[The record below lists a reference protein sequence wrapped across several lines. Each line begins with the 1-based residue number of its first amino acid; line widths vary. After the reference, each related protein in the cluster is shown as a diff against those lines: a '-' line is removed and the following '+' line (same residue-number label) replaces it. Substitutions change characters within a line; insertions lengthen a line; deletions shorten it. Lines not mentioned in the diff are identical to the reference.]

1 MFALTYRIT
10 GIQNI
15 LSVQIHEDQIIYI
28 LRNQDQVFLVSK
40 SARDNISLWN
50 IELSVDPY
58 ELIKNDNDIFV
69 LYQNGMMK
77 FNILKGQL
85 KEKLQINGLF
95 SNVFQEGYICY
106 CYNEDINIY
115 VPTYIKNNVIIWQL
129 FRYLNTIIF
138 KKNNKYIIG
147 FSEYDEWAQSRLNVI
162 ARYEPNNNLEIPL
175 WTLSVSEIGKYF
187 HTFDKV
193 WKEGQV
199 WHFVG
204 VVDGILWI
212 DVMAKILIGVNV
224 ETGEIIYHFNKGI
237 NQKGEYEELPFYG
250 KTTYD
255 AKHHKLIGFYGDKYW
270 EIDLSKK
277 ELKLRI
283 SNLKELLEKHEAT
296 LPNFDVSGITENHFF
311 FGVGSMGGKRA
322 QVLALNRNTFQID
335 WKYRFEGHALYFSP
349 TKVDVTENHL
359 FVLDNAGTLHIFEK
373 AKV

>member
-1 MFALTYRIT
+1 MF
-10 GIQNI
+10 NI
-15 LSVQIHEDQIIYI
+15 CKKYSNVWMYFIINDKEVLYINKDDEYGLSKDIYI
-28 LRNQDQVFLVSK
+28 NGEVKIKAYEGAIRTIENNFFNLSEK
-40 SARDNISLWN
+40 NIN
-50 IELSVDPY
+50 P
-58 ELIKNDNDIFV
+58 
-69 LYQNGMMK
+69 
-77 FNILKGQL
+77 
-85 KEKLQINGLF
+85 LQIF
-95 SNVFQEGYICY
+95 
-106 CYNEDINIY
+106 DIKQNNFIAY
-115 VPTYIKNNVIIWQL
+115 PTLHLI
-129 FRYLNTIIF
+129 RYMDSKGRGMF
-138 KKNNKYIIG
+138 
-147 FSEYDEWAQSRLNVI
+147 YDLLPDLNVI
-162 ARYEPNNNLEIPL
+162 NGYADSPTEKFKFIFSRPLNAINLFTDENYFLCYNDDNRKTIERFCTTKKAIV
-175 WTLSVSEIGKYF
+175 WNLSVSEIGKYF